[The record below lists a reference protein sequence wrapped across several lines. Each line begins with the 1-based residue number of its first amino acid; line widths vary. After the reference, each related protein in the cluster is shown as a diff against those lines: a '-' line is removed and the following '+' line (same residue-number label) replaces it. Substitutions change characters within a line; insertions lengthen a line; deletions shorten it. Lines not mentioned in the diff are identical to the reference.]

1 MGRRKAPSQAAPS
14 TLAEAIAMIEAYLS
28 LLSAIE
34 LGKTDADTAIAR
46 IQATRDELIAPA
58 QVAADDLFLQLRAW
72 WAVAG
77 PELTKG
83 ERKSIELAGAM
94 IGDRTTTPALKLPK
108 GMKVAVAVDFIQ
120 SIVDSY
126 PGAADLLRV
135 KTELEKPAII
145 RLLRNATA
153 TGPVV
158 DRIREEGFAV
168 AQRDEFFIDR
178 AAPKDPDPELVD
190 APVPAIAEARP

>member
-14 TLAEAIAMIEAYLS
+14 TLPEAIAMIEAYLS
-28 LLSAIE
+28 LLGAIE
-34 LGKTDADTAIAR
+34 LGKADADAAIAR
-46 IQATRDELIAPA
+46 IQATRDELVAPA
-58 QVAADDLFLQLRAW
+58 QAAADDLFLQLRAW

-77 PELTKG
+77 SEMTKG

-108 GMKVAVAVDFIQ
+108 GMKVANAVDFIQ
-120 SIVDSY
+120 SIVASF

-158 DRIREEGFAV
+158 DRIRDEGFTV
-168 AQRDEFFIDR
+168 SQRDEFFIDR
-178 AAPKDPDPELVD
+178 AAPKEPDPELVD
-190 APVPAIAEARP
+190 APAPAIAEARP